1 MYIGKIRNSH
11 SKVYDLYLEELSAKT
26 ITFSKYLTLIGIP
39 LLAYF
44 LYQDFFVVKLSG
56 LFRSRIIFIMP
67 YILYMISIFVV
78 KSTNRIV
85 VEWTH
90 SIFLFSLLLMSV
102 AMINYTIS
110 LNTEIDIY
118 SRGAL
123 GALIVNT
130 FVVFTFAG
138 ISSRWLHLIIG
149 IPNII
154 LIFTILT
161 NSNLD
166 YKSSLLFLSN
176 FIFIVILLTIRAFYQ
191 EYVHFDEFKSR
202 YNYKEELE
210 KNINLNKELSLLATF
225 DEMTGV
231 YTRNVGIGMIDI
243 ELKKAK
249 RDNIMLTLCFV
260 DADGLKK
267 VNDEYGH
274 DFGDKYLQKIVEVLS
289 DVIRAS
295 DFMVRMGGD
304 EFVIV
309 FYDCTSSKAEE
320 LIIKAHTNLRD
331 SNCPFNCDFS
341 YGISSSN
348 GTENNTI
355 DELIKLADTEM
366 YIQKNKKKNI
376 TSKTK

>member
-26 ITFSKYLTLIGIP
+26 ITFSKYLTVIGIP
-39 LLAYF
+39 FLAYF
-44 LYQDFFVVKLSG
+44 IYQDFFIVEMSG
-56 LFRSRIIFIMP
+56 LFRSRIIFIIP

-78 KSTNRIV
+78 KSTNRVV

-110 LNTEIDIY
+110 LNAEIDIY

-123 GALIVNT
+123 GALMVNT
-130 FVVFTFAG
+130 FVAFTFAG

-149 IPNII
+149 LPNVL
-154 LIFTILT
+154 LIFTVLT
-161 NSNLD
+161 NSNLEF
-166 YKSSLLFLSN
+166 KSSLLFLSN
-176 FIFIVILLTIRAFYQ
+176 FIFIVFLLTIRAFYQ
-191 EYVHFDEFKSR
+191 EYVHYDEFKSR
-202 YNYKEELE
+202 HNYKEELE
-210 KNINLNKELSLLATF
+210 KNINLNKVLSLLATF

-249 RDNIMLTLCFV
+249 RDHIMLTLCFV
-260 DADGLKK
+260 DADGLKR

-274 DFGDKYLQKIVEVLS
+274 DYGDKYLQKIVEVLS
-289 DVIRAS
+289 SVIRAS
-295 DFMVRMGGD
+295 DFIIRVGGD
-304 EFVIV
+304 EFLVV
-309 FYDCTSSKAEE
+309 FYNCTASKAEE
-320 LIIKAHTNLRD
+320 LIIKGHTNLRE
-331 SNCPFNCDFS
+331 SNCPFDCDFS
-341 YGISSSN
+341 YGISSTN
-348 GTENNTI
+348 GIENTSV

-366 YIQKNKKKNI
+366 YIQKKKK
-376 TSKTK
+376 KEL

>member
-1 MYIGKIRNSH
+1 MHIGKIRNADTE
-11 SKVYDLYLEELSAKT
+11 VYDLYLEELSAKT

-44 LYQDFFVVKLSG
+44 LYQDFFIVELSG
-56 LFRSRIIFIMP
+56 LFGSRMIFIVP
-67 YILYMISIFVV
+67 YILYMISIFVL
-78 KSTNRIV
+78 KTTNRVI

-102 AMINYTIS
+102 DMINYTIS
-110 LNTEIDIY
+110 LNPEIDIY

-138 ISSRWLHLIIG
+138 ISSRWLHLILG
-149 IPNII
+149 IPNVI
-154 LIFTILT
+154 LIVTILT
-161 NSNLD
+161 NSNLEF
-166 YKSSLLFLSN
+166 KSSLLFLSN

-202 YNYKEELE
+202 YKYKEELE
-210 KNINLNKELSLLATF
+210 KNISLNKELSFLATF
-225 DEMTGV
+225 DKMTGV

-249 RDNIMLTLCFV
+249 RDDIMLTLCFV
-260 DADGLKK
+260 DADGLKR
-267 VNDEYGH
+267 VNDEFGH
-274 DFGDKYLQKIVEVLS
+274 DSGDIYLKKIVEVLS

-295 DFMVRMGGD
+295 DFIVRMGGD
-304 EFVIV
+304 EFIVV
-309 FYDCTSSKAEE
+309 FYNCTGGKAEE
-320 LIIKAHTNLRD
+320 LIIKAHTNLQD
-331 SNCPFNCDFS
+331 IHCPFECDFS

-348 GTENNTI
+348 GSENNTV
-355 DELIKLADTEM
+355 DDLVKLADTKM
-366 YIQKNKKKNI
+366 YIQKNKKKGL
-376 TSKTK
+376 

>member
-1 MYIGKIRNSH
+1 MYIGKIRNARSE
-11 SKVYDLYLEELSAKT
+11 VYDLYLEELSNKT

-44 LYQDFFVVKLSG
+44 LYQDFFIVELSG
-56 LFRSRIIFIMP
+56 LFGSRIIFIVP
-67 YILYMISIFVV
+67 YFLYMFSIFVV

-102 AMINYTIS
+102 GMINYTIS

-149 IPNII
+149 IPNLM

-161 NSNLD
+161 NPNIDFRST
-166 YKSSLLFLSN
+166 LLFLSN

-202 YNYKEELE
+202 YKYKEELE
-210 KNINLNKELSLLATF
+210 KNISLNKELSFLATF
-225 DEMTGV
+225 DKMTGV

-260 DADGLKK
+260 DADGLKR
-267 VNDEYGH
+267 VNDEFGH
-274 DFGDKYLQKIVEVLS
+274 DSGDLYLKKIVEVLS

-295 DFMVRMGGD
+295 DFIVRMGGD
-304 EFVIV
+304 EFIVV
-309 FYDCTSSKAEE
+309 FYNCTADKTEE
-320 LIIKAHTNLRD
+320 LITKAHSNLRD
-331 SNCPFNCDFS
+331 IQCPFDCDFS
-341 YGISSSN
+341 YGISSTN
-348 GTENNTI
+348 GSDNNTV
-355 DELIKLADTEM
+355 DELVKIADTKM
-366 YIQKNKKKNI
+366 YIQKNKKKGL
-376 TSKTK
+376 

>member
-1 MYIGKIRNSH
+1 MYIGKIRNSP
-11 SKVYDLYLEELSAKT
+11 SEVYDLYLDELSAKT

-44 LYQDFFVVKLSG
+44 LYQDFFIVELSG
-56 LFRSRIIFIMP
+56 LFGSRMIFIVP
-67 YILYMISIFVV
+67 YILYMISIFVL
-78 KSTNRIV
+78 KTTNRTV

-102 AMINYTIS
+102 DMINYTIS
-110 LNTEIDIY
+110 LNPEIDIY

-149 IPNII
+149 IPNLM

-161 NSNLD
+161 NPNMD
-166 YKSSLLFLSN
+166 FKSTLLFLSN

-202 YNYKEELE
+202 YKYKEELE
-210 KNINLNKELSLLATF
+210 KNISLNKELSFLATF

-274 DFGDKYLQKIVEVLS
+274 DSGDKYLKNIVEVLS
-289 DVIRAS
+289 GVIRAS
-295 DFMVRMGGD
+295 DFIVRMGGD
-304 EFVIV
+304 EFLVV
-309 FYDCTSSKAEE
+309 FYNCTASKAEE

-331 SNCPFNCDFS
+331 TNCPFDCDFS
-341 YGISSSN
+341 YGLSSSN
-348 GTENNTI
+348 GSENNTV
-355 DELIKLADTEM
+355 DDLVKLADTKM
-366 YIQKNKKKNI
+366 YIQKNKKKGL
-376 TSKTK
+376 